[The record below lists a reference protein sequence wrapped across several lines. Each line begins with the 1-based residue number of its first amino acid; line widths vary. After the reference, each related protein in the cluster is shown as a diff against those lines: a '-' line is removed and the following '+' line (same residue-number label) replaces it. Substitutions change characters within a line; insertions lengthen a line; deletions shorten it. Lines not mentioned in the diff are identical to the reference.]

1 MLPLLQRYVL
11 MEIKRGNVQKNF
23 DVSHF
28 IHGVYKV
35 EKPRTLISPIQLLGH
50 ININLF
56 FPHLSYV
63 TTDWKMENKII
74 QFKK

>member
-11 MEIKRGNVQKNF
+11 MKIKRSNVQKNF
-23 DVSHF
+23 NVSHF
-28 IHGVYKV
+28 IHDGFKV

-56 FPHLSYV
+56 FLIFHMLPQIGK
-63 TTDWKMENKII
+63 WKNKII